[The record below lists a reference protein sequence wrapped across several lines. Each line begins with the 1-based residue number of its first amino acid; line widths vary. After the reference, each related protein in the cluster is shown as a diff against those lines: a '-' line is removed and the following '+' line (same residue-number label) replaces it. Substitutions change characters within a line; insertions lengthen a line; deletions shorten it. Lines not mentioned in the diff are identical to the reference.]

1 MSDLWTNLSSII
13 KLDDFKSR
21 AFGRLSRAIQFK
33 WAHLVTFLDADN
45 LRLQLEQ
52 RLGTIWVTLVL
63 IRGGMYTRISK
74 SSLKRYSPRV
84 WPSQPHTLLRL
95 FWTKIQAFDAPP
107 NESELVRPRLWVE
120 RILFPYETHS
130 SRGSPRFVRS
140 HPEVEYSRLSDVSP
154 EDVVPVETRTI
165 DEWTHPPFSGYVDGD
180 VLRLAIGTFI

>member
-1 MSDLWTNLSSII
+1 MGDISVDPRWDVHKDFQESLEEIFPLVYGPVNPTHFSDFS
-13 KLDDFKSR
+13 
-21 AFGRLSRAIQFK
+21 
-33 WAHLVTFLDADN
+33 
-45 LRLQLEQ
+45 EQ
-52 RLGTIWVTLVL
+52 I
-63 IRGGMYTRISK
+63 
-74 SSLKRYSPRV
+74 
-84 WPSQPHTLLRL
+84 
-95 FWTKIQAFDAPP
+95 DAPP